1 MSRYGASDVDFPPG
15 AAIVF
20 GGSGGLGA
28 PVARLLAERG
38 TDVSLTYHG
47 NKSAAE
53 GVAKEIED
61 LGRRAHIQQVDLADQ
76 ASIRGYMD
84 EVAESFGG
92 IHSMVFAAGPMLAW
106 NNVAELDVEQFW
118 KFVEIDVKGFYI
130 AAQAVIPHLRASE
143 GGSIVA
149 LGTIA
154 QERYLTGDIASS
166 APKGAVLEIVRAISR
181 EEGPAGVR
189 ANFVLVGGFEA
200 GMGLTLLE
208 TTPKEF
214 LDAMLAST
222 PLSRWGRPEE
232 LAEVITFLA
241 SNRSSFVSG
250 QSFAV
255 DGGFT
260 V

>member
-1 MSRYGASDVDFPPG
+1 MSRYGASDTEFPPG
-15 AAIVF
+15 GAIVF

-38 TDVSLTYHG
+38 SDVSLTYHH
-47 NKSAAE
+47 NRAAADE
-53 GVAKEIED
+53 VAKVVED
-61 LGRRAHIQQVDLADQ
+61 LGRRVLVAQVDIADPDSVRDYVTE
-76 ASIRGYMD
+76 AAHALDG
-84 EVAESFGG
+84 V
-92 IHSMVFAAGPMLAW
+92 HSMIFAAGPMLDW
-106 NNVAELDVEQFW
+106 NDVAALDVERFW
-118 KFVEIDVKGFYI
+118 RFVELDVKGFYV
-130 AAQAVIPHLRASE
+130 AAQAAIPHLRAG

-154 QERYLTGDIASS
+154 QQRYLNGDIASS
-166 APKGAVLEIVRAISR
+166 APLAAVLEIVRAISR
-181 EEGPAGVR
+181 EEGPKGIR

-214 LDAMLAST
+214 LDGMLAAT
-222 PLSRWGRPEE
+222 PLNRWGRPEE

-241 SNRSSFVSG
+241 SNRSSFVTG